1 MLHLAQVQIKKTE
14 GRSELVLLARQ
25 HSEYTWKVLGQPT
38 VMPFAN
44 VENYG
49 DQSLVLVNLSDL
61 GEIVSLESA
70 KNWVLHLIQMFLRE
84 GITPDFLQGQREWI
98 EQGRQELTSGYQDL
112 DRRALELE
120 ARREQIEQLEE
131 NLKREKKQIEVLADQ
146 YKKQSQNLDLRLVE
160 LDARQEPAE
169 RPDQPNSYEQQS
181 NSTPSV

>member
-1 MLHLAQVQIKKTE
+1 MLHLAQVQINPLE

-25 HSEYTWKVLGQPT
+25 HSEYAWKVLGQPT
-38 VMPFAN
+38 TMPFEN
-44 VENYG
+44 SENYG
-49 DQSLVLVNLSDL
+49 DTSLVLVNLSDL

-70 KNWVLHLIQMFLRE
+70 KSWVLHLIQVFLRE

-131 NLKREKKQIEVLADQ
+131 NLKREKKQIEALADQ

-160 LDARQEPAE
+160 LDARQEKIE
-169 RPDQPNSYEQQS
+169 RSGEPNNYEQPS
-181 NSTPSV
+181 NSAPSA